1 MKKLKF
7 MVEISTEFITD
18 YAKSYEITD
27 QLESLLSESV
37 ARLPYVRQTVVTP
50 WDEVQS

>member
-7 MVEISTEFITD
+7 MVEISTEFLTD

-37 ARLPYVRQTVVTP
+37 AKTALCAA
-50 WDEVQS
+50 DGSNALG